1 MVYLGRLSITLIC
14 AAALHGEAVGCEV
27 TGKALITQGVRGLVY
42 GTLRDSELVLS
53 NGRDERILAVDHHG
67 RYHAELSEG
76 TWTVIRVAP
85 SAQKYLQ
92 IGQKLRIPAQKRS
105 VKIDIYMQRR

>member
-1 MVYLGRLSITLIC
+1 MRYLRRLGVTFIS
-14 AAALHGEAVGCEV
+14 AAALHSIAVGCEV
-27 TGKALITQGVRGLVY
+27 TGKVLITQDVRGRVY

-53 NGRDERILAVDHHG
+53 NGHDERILAVDHRG

-85 SAQKYLQ
+85 SARKYLQ

-105 VKIDIYMQRR
+105 VKVDIYMRRR

>member
-1 MVYLGRLSITLIC
+1 MGYLRRLSIALIC
-14 AAALHGEAVGCEV
+14 AAAFHDVAVGCEV
-27 TGKALITQGVRGLVY
+27 NGKVLITQGVRGLLY

-53 NGRDERILAVDHHG
+53 NGHDERTLAVDHHG

-85 SAQKYLQ
+85 STRKYLQ
-92 IGQKLRIPAQKRS
+92 IGQKLRIPAQKCS
-105 VKIDIYMQRR
+105 VRIDIYMRLR